1 MEQLKALRPMRPS
14 TVQKALQSLPK
25 DLDES
30 YERILEKI
38 NPLNSQEALSALR
51 WISFATRPLF
61 IEELI
66 EVCAI
71 NLDEDPEF
79 DVAERYEPRDILDLL
94 PGLIIINPPLKL
106 AERPIYKTHVVTFS
120 HFSVQEYLLGS
131 RIGSSS
137 AKLYKLDIRFS
148 NHFIARCCLAYLL
161 CCNSFELRKEDYPL
175 RHYAWDYWAWHTVS
189 DVGKSNQELSTDA
202 EALFSSIALQKK
214 VPTTDALWKL
224 TSRLAHVA
232 KWRLS
237 SGLGGNFEHCLS
249 IPFFLDEFDD
259 IYWDN
264 AGLRTNSSS
273 LLYKQDPLASRGTNI
288 CLIELFPSSKRFT
301 ELRCRR
307 FPLNLASNPK
317 YDAMSYF
324 WGPKQTT
331 YMRIN
336 GFLQEVQSSLVA
348 DLRNLRP
355 NEGERSRILFVDALS
370 FDWRNPEKTE
380 NDERLRLTP
389 QIFKQAQQVA
399 IGLGDRDEADASAI
413 DFVTKVTSMSLPE
426 GGLSQ
431 AVRQWSNNDPKW
443 AELIGASVLN
453 LFQRKW
459 WTRLW

>member
-1 MEQLKALRPMRPS
+1 MEQLKALRPMRPN
-14 TVQKALQSLPK
+14 TIQKALQSLPK

-106 AERPIYKTHVVTFS
+106 AEHPIYKTHVVTFS
-120 HFSVQEYLLGS
+120 HFSVQEYLLGR
-131 RIGSSS
+131 RIVSSP
-137 AKLYKLDIRFS
+137 AKLYKLDIRIS

-214 VPTTDALWKL
+214 GPATDALEKL
-224 TSRLAHVA
+224 TSRLEHVA
-232 KWRLS
+232 KWQLS
-237 SGLGGNFEHCLS
+237 SGLGGNFERCLS

-259 IYWDN
+259 IYWDD

-273 LLYKQDPLASRGTNI
+273 LLYRPQPLSLGTSI
-288 CLIELFPSSKRFT
+288 YLIELFPSPKRFT

-307 FPLNLASNPK
+307 FLLDLASNPV

-324 WGPKQTT
+324 WGPQQTS
-331 YMRIN
+331 YIRIN
-336 GFLQEVQSSLVA
+336 GFLQEVQSYLVA

-355 NEGERSRILFVDALS
+355 SEGERSRILFVDALS
-370 FDWRNPEKTE
+370 FDSSSQVHNQRIG
-380 NDERLRLTP
+380 LTP

-413 DFVTKVTSMSLPE
+413 DFVTKVTSMSLPDGRLFE
-426 GGLSQ
+426 V
-431 AVRQWSNNDPKW
+431 VRQWSKNDPEW
-443 AELIGASVLN
+443 AERIGVSVLN
-453 LFQRKW
+453 LFRRKW